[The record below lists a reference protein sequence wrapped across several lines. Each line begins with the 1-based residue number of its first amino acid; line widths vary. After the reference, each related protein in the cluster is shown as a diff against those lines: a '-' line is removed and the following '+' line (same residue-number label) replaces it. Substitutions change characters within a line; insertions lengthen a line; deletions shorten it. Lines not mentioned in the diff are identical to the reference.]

1 MLVSKRNVTLNQ
13 DLSFLL
19 FVCLSRLYGIFE
31 EVKGF
36 VASGEFRKLDRNDI
50 ASKEERIWN
59 KLIHTEALILKILNL
74 KCFEHQ
80 HGRASRKI
88 QL

>member
-1 MLVSKRNVTLNQ
+1 MLVSKRHVTLNR
-13 DLSFLL
+13 DPSFLL
-19 FVCLSRLYGIFE
+19 FIRLSCLYGIF

-36 VASGEFRKLDRNDI
+36 VASGEFRKLDRNGI
-50 ASKEERIWN
+50 ARREERTRN
-59 KLIHTEALILKILNL
+59 KLIHTEALNLKIMNP

-80 HGRASRKI
+80 HGRTSRKI